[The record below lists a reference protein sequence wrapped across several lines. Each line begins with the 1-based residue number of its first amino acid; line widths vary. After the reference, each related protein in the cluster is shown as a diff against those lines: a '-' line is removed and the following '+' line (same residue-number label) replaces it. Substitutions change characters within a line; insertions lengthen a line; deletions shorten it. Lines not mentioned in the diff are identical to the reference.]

1 METKLSTKGQ
11 VVLPQLIRKSMNLRA
26 GDKLDV
32 GIEGGQIVLVPRK
45 KRAGKGR
52 IIKDPLTGFP
62 VLTVTQQKL
71 RTPYAQHYNLMVQH
85 QLPGKAL
92 P

>member
-11 VVLPQLIRKSMNLRA
+11 VVLPQLIRKSMN
-26 GDKLDV
+26 LDV

-62 VLTVTQQKL
+62 VLTAGKNAPVLTQKEVEEIL
-71 RTPYAQHYNLMVQH
+71 AEFP
-85 QLPGKAL
+85 
-92 P
+92 